1 MGSDIT
7 RRRVRRTLT
16 AAGTSALLTIGFAA
30 GFDAPATGAAG
41 AAAAPP
47 GPYSASAHG
56 DIVDLDVDLLD
67 GDLLGVKVGHSE
79 VVSDTA
85 LTPKVESTSSNLELG
100 LGGPVQPIDSQVATA
115 PPSSDPPEETFIPLD
130 LSPLANVQVIRGNT
144 AAQFVSLDECPPAVG
159 GLRLLGTSRT
169 RLAGATVL
177 GGAIPGLGTTVAD
190 VEASETAVGTGLVD
204 VPNAN
209 SVVVSNAEAT
219 IGDVQLLGG
228 QAVVKVSKP
237 VRLTAASNGTT
248 GASTVTN
255 HLVTVELADGT
266 VIDIPVDGGPIDIP
280 IDIAGLLIDLSV
292 RAFAPTETVNG
303 AAVTAT
309 LDAVVGIDL
318 RVALDAQEIANV
330 HVGVGQLSASA
341 TAPAGGV
348 DCDGPIDDDSDDD
361 GLTDD
366 EEENETGTDPLDPDT
381 DDDGLTDGEEVN
393 DTGTDPLDPDTDD
406 DCALDGEEVDAG
418 TDPLDDT
425 STPPGAECD
434 SDDDGLTDDEEE
446 NETGTDPLDP
456 DTDDDGLTDGE
467 EVNDTG
473 TDPLDPDTDDDCALD
488 GEEVDAGTDPLDDTS
503 TPPGADCDS
512 DDDGLT
518 DDEEENEHGTDP
530 LDPDTDNDCL
540 TDGEEVHG
548 TRNTK
553 YNNEPTDP
561 LDKDTDNDTL
571 TDCQE
576 IKGVRVKQKV
586 TFVGGKSRGIG
597 KVRTDPND
605 RDTDNDGLGDG
616 REVKGIRIGQRVI
629 TERNGRGYTIGKRS
643 SNPLRSDTDRDGL
656 DDGDEVSGRKN
667 TAHNNR
673 KSDPAHWD
681 TDRGLIGDGR
691 EVRAKADPSDIRS
704 TPLHPR
710 GIGRADPTG

>member
-1 MGSDIT
+1 MGSDIK

-16 AAGTSALLTIGFAA
+16 AAGTSALLAIGFTA

-56 DIVDLDVDLLD
+56 DIVDLDIDLLG
-67 GDLLGVKVGHSE
+67 GDLLGVKVAHSE

-190 VEASETAVGTGLVD
+190 LEASETAVGTGLVD

-248 GASTVTN
+248 GTSTVTN
-255 HLVTVELADGT
+255 HLVTVELAGGT

-318 RVALDAQEIANV
+318 RVALGAQEIANV

-348 DCDGPIDDDSDDD
+348 DCDGPIDDDTDDD

-418 TDPLDDT
+418 TDPLD
-425 STPPGAECD
+425 
-434 SDDDGLTDDEEE
+434 
-446 NETGTDPLDP
+446 N
-456 DTDDDGLTDGE
+456 
-467 EVNDTG
+467 
-473 TDPLDPDTDDDCALD
+473 
-488 GEEVDAGTDPLDDTS
+488 TS

-518 DDEEENEHGTDP
+518 DDEENNDTGTDP
-530 LDPDTDNDCL
+530 LDPDTDDDCL

-561 LDKDTDNDTL
+561 LDKDTDNDSL

-586 TFVGGKSRGIG
+586 TFVGGNSRGIG

-605 RDTDNDGLGDG
+605 RDTDNDSLGDG
-616 REVKGIRIGQRVI
+616 REVKGIQIGQRVV

-656 DDGDEVSGRKN
+656 DDGDEVSGSKN
-667 TAHNNR
+667 TAHNNH

-710 GIGRADPTG
+710 GIGRADPLG